1 MATHHKISAEDLRD
15 MRDRGADMVLI
26 NTLPAEKFAEGHIPG
41 SENIPNDAPHFVA
54 EVERLAGSKGR
65 HIVTYCG
72 GGKESALAAFALEE
86 AGFTNV
92 DHFQGGMTEWNRLGY
107 PVETGL
113 HSESRR

>member
-1 MATHHKISAEDLRD
+1 MGTHRKISAVDLKD
-15 MRDRGADMVLI
+15 MRDRGTDMVLI

-41 SENIPNDAPHFVA
+41 SENIPHDAPNFA
-54 EVERLAGSKGR
+54 QEVEQLAGSKGR
-65 HIVTYCG
+65 QIVTYCG
-72 GGKESALAAFALEE
+72 GGKESALAAAALDD

-92 DHFQGGMTEWNRLGY
+92 GHFEGGMTEWNRLGF

>member
-15 MRDRGADMVLI
+15 MRDRGTDMVLI
-26 NTLPAEKFAEGHIPG
+26 NTLPEAKFAEGHIPG
-41 SENIPNDAPHFVA
+41 SENVPNDVPHFLQ

-65 HIVTYCG
+65 RIVVYCA
-72 GGKESALAAFALEE
+72 GGKGSALAAFALEE
-86 AGFTNV
+86 AGFTSV
-92 DHFQGGMTEWNRLGY
+92 DHFQGGMAEWNRQGY